1 MNAATRLSDR
11 GQAGQLDRADL
22 KQPTPKRTVGRVAP
36 IQRRKVIESTQ
47 GFTRPQQGR
56 GFFGN
61 SLTWLVACAHSV
73 TAAVRGCVLPR
84 KT

>member
-1 MNAATRLSDR
+1 MNATSLSDR

-22 KQPTPKRTVGRVAP
+22 KQPTPKRTVGRVAAITAP
-36 IQRRKVIESTQ
+36 QSDRVDP
-47 GFTRPQQGR
+47 GFYTPRQGR

-61 SLTWLVACAHSV
+61 SLTGLPARAHSV